1 MSVNSINSVSQSGY
15 ALSTNYSQSAT
26 RQAQCAAPPPD
37 GGGGGPLLGAIANAL
52 QSLGQSSSRA
62 ASTDLAS
69 LSSSDSSGDSSS
81 DTSSSNAAQALGS
94 FLQKL
99 MAALQEVSGS
109 KSQGEGPPPPP
120 PPAINA
126 GADGGPLA
134 KDLQKL
140 IANLSSQSAS
150 DTSSTSSTATSTENS
165 TSTETTAVT
174 ETANTDLSSSF
185 NQLLDALGLSQQN
198 SSQALQNFLQSIL
211 TQVSQHGRQGNFVD
225 TSA

>member
-15 ALSTNYSQSAT
+15 VSSTNYSQSTT
-26 RQAQCAAPPPD
+26 RQAQCAPPPPD

-52 QSLGQSSSRA
+52 QSLGQSSSST
-62 ASTDLAS
+62 AST
-69 LSSSDSSGDSSS
+69 DSSS
-81 DTSSSNAAQALGS
+81 DNSGKSDSGNAAQALGS

-99 MAALQEVSGS
+99 MAALQDVSGS

-120 PPAINA
+120 PPALNA
-126 GADGGPLA
+126 GTDGGPLA
-134 KDLQKL
+134 QDLQKL
-140 IANLSSQSAS
+140 IASLSSQSAS
-150 DTSSTSSTATSTENS
+150 DTSSTSSATTSAESS
-165 TSTETTAVT
+165 TSTATTAAA

-185 NQLLDALGLSQQN
+185 NELLDALGLSQQN
-198 SSQALQNFLQSIL
+198 GSQALQNFLQSIL